1 MEILELLEIIARN
14 EDSQHQFKA
23 NVTNAQQLAEEIV
36 AFSNSNGGIILIG
49 VNDKDG
55 SISSLTHADIGR
67 INNLISNAASQHIHP
82 PVNPQTENIKLEDGL
97 VLVVTISEGINKPYT
112 DNNGVIYVKNGADK
126 RKVTAREEIQ
136 RMFQSAGLGLI
147 HGDELPAKG
156 ITVLDLDKDYFAE
169 FFEKE
174 YGETLAEQA
183 IPLAQ
188 LLENMNL
195 AKNNEL
201 NIAAALLFVKK
212 PYFKLP
218 AFIVKA
224 VCYPSDDIHQSDY
237 LDSQDIQGKLADVF
251 YKIMGF
257 MQRNL
262 HYIQGNKNVN
272 SIGDLE
278 IPNIVLEEILANALI
293 HRNYL
298 ISASIRI
305 FIFTHRIEII
315 SPGHLPNNLTIENI
329 KNGNSNIRN
338 PILASFATKIL
349 PYRGLG
355 NGIRRALKAYPAIE
369 FEDDRSGN
377 QFKVTIY
384 RRE

>member
-1 MEILELLEIIARN
+1 METLELLEIIARN

-23 NVTNAQQLAEEIV
+23 NVTNAQQLAEEMV
-36 AFSNSNGGIILIG
+36 AFSNSNGGMILIG

-55 SISSLTHADIGR
+55 SIAGLTHADIGR
-67 INNLISNAASQHIHP
+67 LNNLISNAASQHIHP
-82 PVNPQTENIKLEDGL
+82 PVNPQTENIKLEEGL
-97 VLVVTISEGINKPYT
+97 VLVVTVLEGINKPYT

-126 RKVTAREEIQ
+126 RKVTAREEVQ
-136 RMFQSAGLGLI
+136 RMFQSAGLI

-156 ITVLDLDKDYFAE
+156 LTVVDLDKDYFAE

-174 YGETLAEQA
+174 YGETLEEQP

-251 YKIMGF
+251 YKIIGF
-257 MQRNL
+257 IKRQL
-262 HYIQGNKNVN
+262 HCIQAGQNIN
-272 SIGDLE
+272 SRGKLE
-278 IPNIVLEEILANALI
+278 IPEIVLEELLANALT
-293 HRNYL
+293 HRDYF
-298 ISASIRI
+298 ISAPIKI
-305 FIFTHRIEII
+305 FVFSNRIEII
-315 SPGHLPNNLTIENI
+315 SPGHLPNTLSIENI
-329 KNGNSNIRN
+329 KNGTSNMRNS
-338 PILASFATKIL
+338 LL
-349 PYRGLG
+349 
-355 NGIRRALKAYPAIE
+355 
-369 FEDDRSGN
+369 
-377 QFKVTIY
+377 
-384 RRE
+384 

>member
-1 MEILELLEIIARN
+1 MDSLELLELISKN
-14 EDSQHQFKA
+14 EDSQHQF
-23 NVTNAQQLAEEIV
+23 NAEEV
-36 AFSNSNGGIILIG
+36 
-49 VNDKDG
+49 
-55 SISSLTHADIGR
+55 
-67 INNLISNAASQHIHP
+67 
-82 PVNPQTENIKLEDGL
+82 
-97 VLVVTISEGINKPYT
+97 
-112 DNNGVIYVKNGADK
+112 
-126 RKVTAREEIQ
+126 Q
-136 RMFQSAGLGLI
+136 RMFQSAGLI

-156 ITVLDLDKDYFAE
+156 LTVLDLDKDYFAE

-174 YGETLAEQA
+174 YGETLEEQP

-237 LDSQDIQGKLADVF
+237 LDSQDIQGKLADIF
-251 YKIMGF
+251 YKTIGF

-278 IPNIVLEEILANALI
+278 IPNIVLEEIIANALI

-298 ISASIRI
+298 ISAPIRI
-305 FIFTHRIEII
+305 FIFTHRIEIV

-329 KNGNSNIRN
+329 KAGNSNIRN

-377 QFKVTIY
+377 QFKVIIF
-384 RRE
+384 RP